1 MVSILVPAYNAA
13 NYLPQCLDS
22 IVLQTYRDLQIVII
36 DDGSKDTT
44 WQVMVDYAESD
55 SRIETYHQENQGVA
69 ETRNHLLDK
78 VKGEYVLFV
87 DADDWIEPDMVEY
100 LVALASESD
109 AEFVMCDRVIND
121 ARPFSGNP
129 EVRFLSQEEAVKDF
143 LRHEYFVGSL
153 CNKLLSSSLLRKERF
168 HHGISYG
175 EDALFI
181 WGVLQKV
188 EKVVVSNKQLYH
200 YRMNGESIT
209 HSSFSEKQ
217 LSGHQVWQEIC
228 QDTLKAWPAFHHIAQ
243 ARFSLEDMYL
253 LRSASQSRYPRTPE
267 IQQLQRNVKSSIDEV
282 KHLALASHKSILY
295 MWLISRFYGFGQLY
309 YRLHCLIGRLSK

>member
-44 WQVMVDYAESD
+44 WQVMVDYAERD

-69 ETRNHLLDK
+69 ETRNHLLDR

-121 ARPFSGNP
+121 ARPFSGNS
-129 EVRFLSQEEAVKDF
+129 EVKSLSQEEAIKDF

-153 CNKLLSSSLLRKERF
+153 WNKLLSSSLLHNERF
-168 HHGISYG
+168 HRGISYG

-181 WGVLQKV
+181 WGTLQKV
-188 EKVVVSNKQLYH
+188 EKVVVSNRQLYH
-200 YRMNGESIT
+200 YRMNNESIS
-209 HSSFSEKQ
+209 HQAFSEKK
-217 LSGHQVWQEIC
+217 LSGHRVWALITEQVEH
-228 QDTLKAWPAFHHIAQ
+228 KWPHYSAIAHG
-243 ARFSLEDMYL
+243 SLALGDL
-253 LRSASQSRYPRTPE
+253 HL
-267 IQQLQRNVKSSIDEV
+267 IQFASIDHYTNTTAIKMLQQTV
-282 KHLALASHKSILY
+282 KENLRFLKGRCGLKE
-295 MWLISRFYGFGQLY
+295 LISAYVSVYWYGYYRFYYCLY
-309 YRLHCLIGRLSK
+309 KLKRAFSTNG